1 VTADAPVAS
10 PSRGR
15 SDAELIA
22 RARVEPAAF
31 APIFDRHYPTIHAYL
46 RRRLDATIAEELA
59 AETFARAL
67 RAVTRYDDDRGD
79 ALPWLFGIAMDA
91 IHRYYIG
98 DERFTTAQL
107 RDFDPTPQEL
117 FDRLR
122 SRVGDRGQS
131 PDGEVFVEIADALRE
146 APQPPRLRA
155 TLYRALALV
164 PGVQLLGDVKDR
176 LGRAAVGV
184 AFTEHTGLRQELLF
198 DPQTSEV
205 LNEREVVARPVQ
217 GIRAPVGTAIEDVV
231 YTERA
236 VTDATTRP

>member
-1 VTADAPVAS
+1 MGPVH
-10 PSRGR
+10 RC
-15 SDAELIA
+15 
-22 RARVEPAAF
+22 
-31 APIFDRHYPTIHAYL
+31 YL
-46 RRRLDATIAEELA
+46 GTERLTSEQ
-59 AETFARAL
+59 L
-67 RAVTRYDDDRGD
+67 RAY
-79 ALPWLFGIAMDA
+79 
-91 IHRYYIG
+91 
-98 DERFTTAQL
+98 
-107 RDFDPTPQEL
+107 DPTPQEL

-131 PDGEVFVEIADALRE
+131 RDGEVFVEIADALRE

-164 PGVQLLGDVKDR
+164 PGVQFLGDVKDR

-205 LNEREVVARPVQ
+205 LNEREVVAQPVQ
-217 GIRAPVGTAIEDVV
+217 GIRAPVGTVIEDIV
-231 YTERA
+231 YTKRA